1 MIRRPPRSTR
11 TDTLL
16 PYTTLFRSHQGHAK
30 SCLKVHL
37 FASAARRIIESLN
50 RPLRPTVA
58 FHEQGHCQED
68 WRRCGRQSDADP
80 HVTALRETPFEGST
94 YIVEAR
100 KVWRALL
107 SGRIGRPGTAGLL
120 DPTAIVGCV
129 AHRQVGTLGVRNAK
143 IQDIGAGGVQEIGRA
158 HV

>member
-1 MIRRPPRSTR
+1 MRIS
-11 TDTLL
+11 DWSSDVCSSDL
-16 PYTTLFRSHQGHAK
+16 
-30 SCLKVHL
+30 
-37 FASAARRIIESLN
+37 RRIIESLN

-100 KVWRALL
+100 KVWPAPL

-120 DPTAIVGCV
+120 RSDEHKSEHP
-129 AHRQVGTLGVRNAK
+129 
-143 IQDIGAGGVQEIGRA
+143 
-158 HV
+158 

>member
-1 MIRRPPRSTR
+1 MYRIFV
-11 TDTLL
+11 D
-16 PYTTLFRSHQGHAK
+16 LFCFFFSKHK
-30 SCLKVHL
+30 TVYEV
-37 FASAARRIIESLN
+37 RISDWSSDVCSSDL

-129 AHRQVGTLGVRNAK
+129 AHRQVGTLGVRDRK
-143 IQDIGAGGVQEIGRA
+143 STRL
-158 HV
+158 HSSH

>member
-1 MIRRPPRSTR
+1 M
-11 TDTLL
+11 
-16 PYTTLFRSHQGHAK
+16 
-30 SCLKVHL
+30 SCLNVHL
-37 FASAARRIIESLN
+37 FASGARRIIESLN

-107 SGRIGRPGTAGLL
+107 SGRIGRSEEG
-120 DPTAIVGCV
+120 
-129 AHRQVGTLGVRNAK
+129 RVGTECVST
-143 IQDIGAGGVQEIGRA
+143 GRSRW
-158 HV
+158 VPTY

>member
-1 MIRRPPRSTR
+1 MLLGFYFCKQKTAYEMRISDWSSTCA
-11 TDTLL
+11 L
-16 PYTTLFRSHQGHAK
+16 PICGIHSSAREHQGHAK

-80 HVTALRETPFEGST
+80 HVTALRETPFRSEEHTS
-94 YIVEAR
+94 
-100 KVWRALL
+100 ALQSL
-107 SGRIGRPGTAGLL
+107 MRTSYAVFCLKKKNT
-120 DPTAIVGCV
+120 
-129 AHRQVGTLGVRNAK
+129 Q
-143 IQDIGAGGVQEIGRA
+143 
-158 HV
+158 

>member
-68 WRRCGRQSDADP
+68 WRRCGRQSDAAP
-80 HVTALRETPFEGST
+80 HVTALRETPSDGST

-100 KVWRALL
+100 TDWRALL
-107 SGRIGRPGTAGLL
+107 SVRPGPPGPACPPE
-120 DPTAIVGCV
+120 PTA
-129 AHRQVGTLGVRNAK
+129 
-143 IQDIGAGGVQEIGRA
+143 
-158 HV
+158 

>member
-1 MIRRPPRSTR
+1 MRIS
-11 TDTLL
+11 DWSSDVCSSDL
-16 PYTTLFRSHQGHAK
+16 
-30 SCLKVHL
+30 
-37 FASAARRIIESLN
+37 RRIIESLN

-107 SGRIGRPGTAGLL
+107 SGDRKSTRLNSSHYCAYRMPSSA
-120 DPTAIVGCV
+120 
-129 AHRQVGTLGVRNAK
+129 
-143 IQDIGAGGVQEIGRA
+143 
-158 HV
+158 